1 MKTNPLKDGILT
13 DNSVGI
19 GPVTRKMILAR
30 ATQLAIVDDR
40 TAQEVSKFDLD
51 QATRELSGEPGL
63 DPEDAVLAATPE
75 AERWDPVPGSTG
87 TKILPEPGEDE
98 DEEGRSD
105 NERLVDEGM
114 AGAELDQSVQAAK
127 AAAKR
132 DL

>member
-1 MKTNPLKDGILT
+1 MKTNPLKDGVLT

-19 GPVTRKMILAR
+19 GPVTRRMILAR

-40 TAQEVSKFDLD
+40 TAKEVSKFDLD
-51 QATRELSGEPGL
+51 LAARELSGEPGL
-63 DPEDAVLAATPE
+63 DPEDAVLAAAPE
-75 AERWDPVPGSTG
+75 TERWDPVPGTTG
-87 TKILPEPGEDE
+87 SKVLPEPSEDE

-105 NERLVDEGM
+105 NERLVNEGM

-132 DL
+132 EL

>member
-13 DNSVGI
+13 DNSVGV
-19 GPVTRKMILAR
+19 GPVTRKMIVDR

-40 TAQEVSKFDLD
+40 TAREVSKFDLD
-51 QATRELSGEPGL
+51 QAARELAGKPGL
-63 DPEDAVLAATPE
+63 DPEDSVLETAPE
-75 AERWDPVPGSTG
+75 AERWDPLPGSTG
-87 TKILPEPGEDE
+87 TKISSGASEDE

-105 NERLVDEGM
+105 NEKLVDEGM

-132 DL
+132 DP

>member
-19 GPVTRKMILAR
+19 GPVTRKMILDR

-51 QATRELSGEPGL
+51 QATRELSGEPRL
-63 DPEDAVLAATPE
+63 DPEEAALEAAPE
-75 AERWDPVPGSTG
+75 VERWDPVPGSTG
-87 TKILPEPGEDE
+87 AKMPAAPSEDE
-98 DEEGRSD
+98 DEEGSSD
-105 NERLVDEGM
+105 NEKLVDEGM